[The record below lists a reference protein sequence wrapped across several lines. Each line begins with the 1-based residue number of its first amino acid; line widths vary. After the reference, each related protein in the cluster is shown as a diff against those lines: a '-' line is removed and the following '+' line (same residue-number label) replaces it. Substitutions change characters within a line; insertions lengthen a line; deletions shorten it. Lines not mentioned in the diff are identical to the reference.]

1 MATSKRYPLVRYN
14 HTDMMMIVRTDKDE
28 DNLDFLNFIE
38 TDNGIFHEDSSG
50 HKVPLNKVLIESP
63 EGLSGLESVIKT
75 RLAEKMCK
83 VLGETSKY
91 YIIRKEE

>member
-1 MATSKRYPLVRYN
+1 MAISKRYPIVRYHN
-14 HTDMMMIVRTDKDE
+14 TNMMIVRTDKDV
-28 DNLDFLNFIE
+28 DKLDFLNFIE
-38 TDNGIFHEDSSG
+38 TANGIYYEDNSG